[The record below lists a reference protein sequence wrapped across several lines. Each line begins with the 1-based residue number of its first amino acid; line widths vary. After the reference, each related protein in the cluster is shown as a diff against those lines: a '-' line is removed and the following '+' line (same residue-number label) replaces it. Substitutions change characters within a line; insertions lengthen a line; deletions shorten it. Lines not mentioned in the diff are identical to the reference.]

1 MPGHGGL
8 AEGRVILGNAGKLP
22 LDHPHCRAGA
32 AAFQALPRIAG
43 RNGGNVTA
51 GHKLHPVTVV
61 IAQNLQGVFALLGA
75 GYGTPL
81 LHTRAGHRAPVAV
94 FGVVRLAVAAA
105 PDIGGKQLGGQ
116 ALHDRKNGAPRH
128 IRLIDPRRAGDIKG
142 IAPAG
147 VPFAPDAV
155 ERQADL
161 G

>member
-22 LDHPHCRAGA
+22 LDHPHRRAGA

-43 RNGGNVTA
+43 RNGGNVAA
-51 GHKLHPVTVV
+51 GHQLHPVAVV

-75 GYGTPL
+75 GHGAPL
-81 LHTRAGHRAPVAV
+81 LHARAGHRAPVAV

-116 ALHDRKNGAPRH
+116 ALHHRKNGAPRH

-147 VPFAPDAV
+147 VPFGPDAV

>member
-1 MPGHGGL
+1 MPSHGGL

-22 LDHPHCRAGA
+22 LDHPHRRAGA
-32 AAFQALPRIAG
+32 AALQALPRIAG
-43 RNGGNVTA
+43 RNGVNVAA
-51 GHKLHPVTVV
+51 GHKLHPVAVV
-61 IAQNLQGVFALLGA
+61 IAQDLQGVFALLGA

-81 LHTRAGHRAPVAV
+81 LHAGAGHRAPVAV

-116 ALHDRKNGAPRH
+116 ALHHRKNGSPRH
-128 IRLIDPRRAGDIKG
+128 ICLIDPRRAGDIKG

-147 VPFAPDAV
+147 VPFGPDAV